1 MGNQQ
6 QQLNKDYLNI
16 LIAGYE
22 STGKTAYLGRITKN
36 SFPIKD
42 PLKQIKYTID
52 SLNKTFNINFIE
64 TSSLYNETKDI
75 DGIIVLVKFNISA
88 EEYAKNIT
96 KEFPVKNYPIIL
108 LFNQMTIFDSLI
120 NEDKYKKIYSK
131 IFKINIKEGKN
142 CFEPFHFL
150 ISQILTKYKLIKGDI
165 KGKIEGLNEENN
177 KDPMSDLVNLLLPK
191 KQKKNDSLII
201 NYNLIFLAT
210 AYSKGEIYYQQF
222 KNNFKKKNNT
232 TYTYYDSGVTYE
244 FETFYFEINDP
255 EMKTKLTKVIK
266 EKQYNVEFIFLINDL
281 RKDQYGKIRLFQK
294 MIFYCP
300 CIILKLYENKI
311 YCVGEERK
319 NELTFIGK
327 MILELKVI
335 DLYEIDLKKE
345 FNFKPYKTLFFQSE
359 QYSEEIKIDFI
370 SHEGILKNIPP
381 YELICALDKIT
392 EDIIKKKIDNIVKEN
407 ENDESNISEE
417 ELNKREIYKIKL
429 FFIGTKKSGK
439 TTFIKQLLGI
449 PLDSNYIETSDK
461 KIYESKIIRP
471 FYEKNKY
478 EIICIEYPEKKFDFE
493 NEFKEEKPDAVC
505 CFANLNEIEY
515 SGN

>member
-22 STGKTAYLGRITKN
+22 STGKTTYLGRITKN

-177 KDPMSDLVNLLLPK
+177 KDTMSDIVNLLLQKNK
-191 KQKKNDSLII
+191 KKMTLLLLII
-201 NYNLIFLAT
+201 I
-210 AYSKGEIYYQQF
+210 
-222 KNNFKKKNNT
+222 
-232 TYTYYDSGVTYE
+232 
-244 FETFYFEINDP
+244 
-255 EMKTKLTKVIK
+255 
-266 EKQYNVEFIFLINDL
+266 
-281 RKDQYGKIRLFQK
+281 
-294 MIFYCP
+294 
-300 CIILKLYENKI
+300 
-311 YCVGEERK
+311 
-319 NELTFIGK
+319 
-327 MILELKVI
+327 
-335 DLYEIDLKKE
+335 
-345 FNFKPYKTLFFQSE
+345 
-359 QYSEEIKIDFI
+359 
-370 SHEGILKNIPP
+370 
-381 YELICALDKIT
+381 
-392 EDIIKKKIDNIVKEN
+392 
-407 ENDESNISEE
+407 
-417 ELNKREIYKIKL
+417 
-429 FFIGTKKSGK
+429 
-439 TTFIKQLLGI
+439 
-449 PLDSNYIETSDK
+449 
-461 KIYESKIIRP
+461 
-471 FYEKNKY
+471 
-478 EIICIEYPEKKFDFE
+478 
-493 NEFKEEKPDAVC
+493 
-505 CFANLNEIEY
+505 
-515 SGN
+515 